1 MLPRKRVIGNRKHA
15 QRSSSDR
22 KLTTFS
28 QSKPIIV
35 PSKRDQ
41 GTDRS
46 PSHKTPADGRT
57 AQGKRKSKQQLGS
70 VKVSSWLEL
79 LCSKAESKGE
89 YTSVLQLDKSQ
100 PWYSLSSASS
110 DALTVSDAG
119 QESRLSSGDF
129 DKLSRAI
136 DVLYSKE
143 LKLHTDAMKGS
154 LENKSEM
161 KWINDMIQGGTMSDK
176 VAAMTLKVQSSPFH
190 ELDMLESLINVA
202 GKKEQR
208 ASQLALE
215 ALKDLFINNLLPD
228 RPLSCW
234 DVSAFVCK
242 DSTPQICL
250 LLWFEAQVRSRY
262 LRVLDLLDTGLKSN
276 IDYFK
281 RECLQMVSELL
292 IAKPEQEGK
301 LLEMLVNKLGDPSR
315 PTCSKAIEAL
325 KTVMRAHPAMRMVV
339 VREVRQF
346 LYRPNLKIRPIFNG
360 IVLLSQVTLS
370 RDDAPLALQLVE
382 GYLSL
387 FDKTVK
393 EEEYGSR
400 LLSALLTG
408 INRAL
413 PYLQSTASLHRYV
426 DPLFRIAHTSTSF
439 TTATQALMLLSHLA
453 ILSLSKS
460 SSDASDQLSR
470 RYYRALYAKLLSDQI
485 TARSKNTAFLN
496 LLYRSIKNDTLMH
509 RAMAF
514 VKRLLICAAQSTAPI
529 AAGLL
534 YLISEIIRDKPA
546 LKCMF
551 ERVDEEP
558 LREDSAGSFMGNF
571 NCSKREP
578 EFAYEEDATMTSWE
592 LSLLKHHYHP
602 SVQAFA
608 SSLLEAPQHSISF
621 KGDPTVE
628 FGPMAFLN
636 RFAYKNPKRTVSE
649 KIQRRVAVQSEDPV
663 NLAME
668 GAAEED
674 VAPDKRFFFKYFTDK
689 QQLIAEGKSRRKG
702 KDPQLE
708 SESPDDEEAEMDRFA
723 DKLAEDLINSANS
736 NIEDDLEFSEDDGDD
751 ESDGDDASDD
761 DSGEDQNEASDYL
774 DGGVHDEFNDP
785 LEDSSD
791 DDMNMDWD
799 EGIHQVDGDDGDST
813 AVHLHDATSKATD
826 KGRKKK
832 KDRSSS
838 EDFASAEQYE
848 QLMEDIVR
856 RYRRDEERREE
867 QGGGAVVDHSADPP
881 RKRARKQSKLSK

>member
-1 MLPRKRVIGNRKHA
+1 MGNRK
-15 QRSSSDR
+15 QDR
-22 KLTTFS
+22 KLTTSS

-41 GTDRS
+41 GTDRV
-46 PSHKTPADGRT
+46 PSAHKTPGDART
-57 AQGKRKSKQQLGS
+57 VRGKSKPKQLLGS
-70 VKVSSWLEL
+70 VKASSWLEV
-79 LCSKAESKGE
+79 LCNKTESKDE

-110 DALTVSDAG
+110 DAHSVTDADQG
-119 QESRLSSGDF
+119 SRLQSGEF
-129 DKLSRAI
+129 DKMSRAI

-176 VAAMTLKVQSSPFH
+176 VAAMTLKVQSSPVH

-234 DVSAFVCK
+234 DVSAFVGK
-242 DSTPQICL
+242 DCTPQICL

-262 LRVLDLLDTGLKSN
+262 LKVLDLLDTGLKSN

-413 PYLQSTASLHRYV
+413 PHLQSTASLHRYV

-496 LLYRSIKNDTLMH
+496 LLYRSIKNDTMVH

-546 LKCMF
+546 LKSMF
-551 ERVDEEP
+551 ERVDEGP

-592 LSLLKHHYHP
+592 LCLLKHHYHP

-663 NLAME
+663 NLTME

-674 VAPDKRFFFKYFTDK
+674 VAPDKLFFFKYFTDK

-708 SESPDDEEAEMDRFA
+708 SGSPDDEEAEMDRFA

-736 NIEDDLEFSEDDGDD
+736 NIEDDIEFSEDDGDD
-751 ESDGDDASDD
+751 ESDEDDASDGDDASDD
-761 DSGEDQNEASDYL
+761 ESGDDQNEASDYL

-799 EGIHQVDGDDGDST
+799 EGIHQGDGDEGVST
-813 AVHLHDATSKATD
+813 AEHLHDTTSKTTG
-826 KGRKKK
+826 KGRKK

-848 QLMEDIVR
+848 QLMDDIVR
-856 RYRRDEERREE
+856 RYRRDEEGSEE
-867 QGGGAVVDHSADPP
+867 QGGGPVVDRSADPP
-881 RKRARKQSKLSK
+881 RSRARKQSKLSK